1 MSMCSSELVFPLL
14 DEVNGYWIFS
24 YVLFQSIDQLPGDE
38 PFYEVLLSVE
48 MSSLCCFLCKLVLT
62 KIFVFFFGGKNSTPI
77 TFLQLFET
85 SQHMIR
91 VAKYFFGGSCCSNLC
106 QQDVK
111 RL

>member
-1 MSMCSSELVFPLL
+1 MSMCSYELVFSLL

-24 YVLFQSIDQLPGDE
+24 YIFCRSIDQLPGDE
-38 PFYEVLLSVE
+38 PFHEVLLSVE

-62 KIFVFFFGGKNSTPI
+62 KIYIYFFGGKNSTPI

-91 VAKYFFGGSCCSNLC
+91 VAEFFLVARVALTCVS
-106 QQDVK
+106 K
-111 RL
+111 M